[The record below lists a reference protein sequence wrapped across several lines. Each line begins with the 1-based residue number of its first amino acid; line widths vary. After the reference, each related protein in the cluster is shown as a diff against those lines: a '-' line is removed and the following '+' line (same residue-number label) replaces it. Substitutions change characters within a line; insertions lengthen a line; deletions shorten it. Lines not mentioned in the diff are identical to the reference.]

1 MTIMKRENNM
11 KKNDLKLFGTAF
23 LQVFLVSANTYF
35 ISQVTWLGIA
45 VCGFWIS
52 YLWTINVQR
61 VTFGNVI
68 DRIVYASG
76 AMTGGLTGVLIS
88 KMIV

>member
-1 MTIMKRENNM
+1 M
-11 KKNDLKLFGTAF
+11 KKKDFKLFTTAF
-23 LQVFLVSANTYF
+23 MQVFLVSANTYF
-35 ISQVTWLGIA
+35 ISQAAWIGIA
-45 VCGFWIS
+45 ICGFWIS

-68 DRIVYASG
+68 DRIIYASG
-76 AMTGGLTGVLIS
+76 AMMGGLLGVLVS